1 MQGLTFVK
9 NAAARATSAVTEANK
24 ARSAK
29 NEANKAAAEAIK
41 ATKAAEELNAFRDAW
56 TGLHVA
62 NVEAFLETLGAVE
75 LYPRP
80 GAAKAATG
88 TLATARRLAPIAL
101 KAAQLTS
108 YGYVVKGVKYA
119 IAFNG
124 LTDLLLSAPFRAF
137 AEEVVPRLVR
147 HAQAAGLQYASNRR
161 GAVEAE
167 LALRLWYLGSSQAM
181 ETMLRSG
188 GEDGAAA
195 EYGAPAADAL
205 LAELTEW
212 LGTQTRPCPHPYPRT
227 YPHPCLHPRP
237 RQHTCTC
244 PTRR

>member
-108 YGYVVKGVKYA
+108 YGYVVKGKVCDCLQRPHRPALKRA
-119 IAFNG
+119 ISRVRGGGGA
-124 LTDLLLSAPFRAF
+124 TTRA
-137 AEEVVPRLVR
+137 
-147 HAQAAGLQYASNRR
+147 
-161 GAVEAE
+161 
-167 LALRLWYLGSSQAM
+167 
-181 ETMLRSG
+181 TCSG
-188 GEDGAAA
+188 GR
-195 EYGAPAADAL
+195 PAIRLESA
-205 LAELTEW
+205 
-212 LGTQTRPCPHPYPRT
+212 
-227 YPHPCLHPRP
+227 
-237 RQHTCTC
+237 
-244 PTRR
+244 RRR